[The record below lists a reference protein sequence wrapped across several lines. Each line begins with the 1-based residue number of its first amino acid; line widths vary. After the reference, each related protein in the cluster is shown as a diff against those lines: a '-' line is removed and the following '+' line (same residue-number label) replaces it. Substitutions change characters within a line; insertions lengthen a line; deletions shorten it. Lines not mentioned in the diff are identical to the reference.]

1 MPLER
6 MEHVTIDTDDVEKTK
21 EFYCDLLGMT
31 EGFRPDFGFE
41 GCWLYIGD
49 VACIHVCEWESY
61 KVFTEDRGIPMSSKG
76 PTTGSFDHV
85 AFNATDYD
93 GTIAKL
99 EARGLD
105 YGHALVPDIPL
116 RQIFV
121 KDPNGVTVELNFRG
135 D

>member
-1 MPLER
+1 
-6 MEHVTIDTDDVEKTK
+6 
-21 EFYCDLLGMT
+21 
-31 EGFRPDFGFE
+31 
-41 GCWLYIGD
+41 
-49 VACIHVCEWESY
+49 
-61 KVFTEDRGIPMSSKG
+61 MSAKG

-99 EARGLD
+99 EERGLD
-105 YGHALVPDIPL
+105 YGHAFVPDIPL